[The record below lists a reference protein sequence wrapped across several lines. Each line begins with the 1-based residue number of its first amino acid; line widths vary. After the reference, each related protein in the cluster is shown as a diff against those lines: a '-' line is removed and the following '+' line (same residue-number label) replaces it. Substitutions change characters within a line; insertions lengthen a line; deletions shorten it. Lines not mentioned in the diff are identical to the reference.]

1 MGTKCKL
8 NFISSAIVYLIL
20 FPLYL
25 ILFLVL
31 QKVKSIDK
39 FGGQPKEEKSSKSKS
54 MSSKS
59 FGKSFGRPL
68 SVTTLFFLKTS
79 FPIGPQG
86 SRIKKF
92 AVKGG
97 AVVDPQSGD
106 LVQPRLPC

>member
-8 NFISSAIVYLIL
+8 NYFLSNCNYFLEFLCIL
-20 FPLYL
+20 F
-25 ILFLVL
+25 VL

-39 FGGQPKEEKSSKSKS
+39 FGGLPKEEKSSKSKS

-59 FGKSFGRPL
+59 FGKSLGRLL
-68 SVTTLFFLKTS
+68 SVAALIKTS
-79 FPIGPQG
+79 FPVGPQG

-92 AVKGG
+92 SVKGG

-106 LVQPRLPC
+106 LVQACLPC